1 MTTSTEAHQWFATQV
16 LDWFDRH
23 GRHDLSWQQN
33 PTAYRVWV
41 SEIMLQQ
48 TQVTTVIP
56 FFTRFMARFPDIESL
71 ASAPLDEVLH
81 YWTGLGYYARCR
93 NLHKAAQQIMQQGG
107 RFPEG
112 VPALLALPGIGRS
125 TAGAIAS
132 LSMGQHAAIL
142 DGNVKRV
149 LARFHAVAGWP
160 GEAATLQ
167 TLWDIAER
175 YTPAQRTAAY
185 NQAMMDLG
193 ATCCTR
199 TRPACNR
206 CPLRSRCEAH
216 ALGQETQFPGRKPKK
231 ALPVKSV
238 CFLILRQQ
246 DAVLLEKR
254 PPTGIWGGLWSF
266 PESSDTHHGMTHTIL
281 SGYSEPLKPS
291 TQPTF
296 RHTFSHYHLDITPLL
311 IDVGSASRQVM
322 EPERYLWYNLHN
334 APEVGLAAPVKQL
347 LMQLV

>member
-1 MTTSTEAHQWFATQV
+1 MTSPSAHQRWFSRQV
-16 LDWFDRH
+16 LQWFDQF
-23 GRHDLSWQQN
+23 GRQDLPWQHN
-33 PTAYRVWV
+33 PTPYRVWV

-56 FFTRFMARFPDIESL
+56 FYERFMARFSSL
-71 ASAPLDEVLH
+71 EALATAPLDEVLH

-107 RFPEG
+107 RFPTTVTEL
-112 VPALLALPGIGRS
+112 AALPGIGRS

-132 LSMGQHAAIL
+132 LSQGQRAAIL

-149 LARFHAVAGWP
+149 MARFHAVAGWP

-167 TLWDIAER
+167 TLWQFAED
-175 YTPAQRTAAY
+175 YTPAKRTAAY

-199 TRPACNR
+199 TRPRCEC
-206 CPLRSRCEAH
+206 CPLQARCQAH
-216 ALGQETQFPGRKPKK
+216 AERRETEFPGRKPKK
-231 ALPVKSV
+231 RLPVKSV
-238 CFLILRQQ
+238 CLLILRQHRS
-246 DAVLLEKR
+246 VLLEKR
-254 PPTGIWGGLWSF
+254 PPSGIWGGLWSF
-266 PESSDTHHGMTHTIL
+266 PESGSTENALSHPIL
-281 SGYSEPLKPS
+281 TGYVPS
-291 TQPTF
+291 LPPSVQPGF

-311 IDVGSASRQVM
+311 VDVAPQSGHTM
-322 EPERYLWYNLHN
+322 EPGRYLWYNLCN

-347 LMQLV
+347 LQQLA